1 MSLMITGAAGYVG
14 SKLTRKL
21 AEAGHKITAVDTFWF
36 SDNRYEHPNITWVKE
51 DIRNVEKIPFEGI
64 TNIVHLANIANDPSV
79 ELDPV
84 LSWEVNVLGT
94 KRMLDFAERAGVKQ
108 FIFASS
114 GSVYGIKEEE
124 KVTEDLLP
132 EPISV
137 YNKTKMVTD
146 RIVMS
151 YNSDKMNT
159 VAVRP
164 ATVCGL
170 SPRMRFDLSVNVLT
184 ISALE
189 KGKITVFGGDQTRPN
204 IHIDDMLAVYE
215 FFLRHAGDPKYT
227 GVFNAGFENFSI
239 MEIAN
244 LVQKHVPCE
253 VVVKDSN
260 DPRSYRLDSTKLM
273 NLGFK
278 RSKGIEDAI
287 IELKGAYNKGLVKDS
302 DHCHNVRWMKNIV
315 KPELTPQLSL

>member
-36 SDNRYEHPNITWVKE
+36 SDEVYEHPNVTWVKE
-51 DIRNVEKIPFEGI
+51 DIRNVEKIPFDGI

-124 KVTEDLLP
+124 SVTEDLLP

-215 FFLRHAGDPKYT
+215 FFLRNSADPKFS

-244 LVQKHVPCE
+244 LVQKHIPCE

-278 RSKGIEDAI
+278 RSKGVENAI
-287 IELKGAYNKGLVKDS
+287 LELKEAYAKGQVKDS
-302 DHCHNVRWMKNIV
+302 DQCHNVRWMKNIV
-315 KPELTPQLSL
+315 QAPANLTL